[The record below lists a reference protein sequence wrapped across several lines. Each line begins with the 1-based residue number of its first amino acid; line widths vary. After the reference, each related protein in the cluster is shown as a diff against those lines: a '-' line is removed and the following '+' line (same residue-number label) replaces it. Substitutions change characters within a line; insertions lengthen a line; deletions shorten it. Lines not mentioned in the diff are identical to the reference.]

1 MRPATTPT
9 ASLSVEAAVEHN
21 TLGALLDPRDITF
34 LINRAAAYFRIGKV
48 SPGSRSPSIPS
59 LILFHTLAATRRPLT
74 LWDMFSTRSA

>member
-1 MRPATTPT
+1 M
-9 ASLSVEAAVEHN
+9 EAEQARRAKEAVEHY
-21 TLGALLDPRDITF
+21 TLGPRDITF
-34 LINRAAAYFRIGKV
+34 LTNRAAAYFRIGKV